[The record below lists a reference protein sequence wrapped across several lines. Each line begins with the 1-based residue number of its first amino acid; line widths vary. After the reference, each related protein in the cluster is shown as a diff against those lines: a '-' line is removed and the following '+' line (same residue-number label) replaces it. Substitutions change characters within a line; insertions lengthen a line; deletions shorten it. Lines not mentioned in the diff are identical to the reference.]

1 MTIDRAHALDRVLGI
16 ARDAGA
22 AISRVYA
29 SGFEVEFKEADDPV
43 TRADREANALI
54 CAELAHAYPGVPIVA
69 EESDASTYAGF
80 SRSPCAWFVD
90 PLDGTRDFVAR
101 NGEFAVMIGL
111 AEAGRAVLG
120 VLVLPAFGRCF
131 VGAEGIGAF
140 EVSPNGG
147 RTAIR
152 VSAPAKLEAARVLVS
167 RSRRVAE
174 AEERIAE
181 LGLVVEPCGSAGVKG
196 ARVAC
201 GEADLYVQPG
211 NAGSLWD
218 SCAPEAIVAAAGG
231 AWRTSTGEPYR
242 YAREHIK
249 NERGVVAGSGA
260 LVSEFVRVARE
271 KGWSEGR

>member
-1 MTIDRAHALDRVLGI
+1 
-16 ARDAGA
+16 
-22 AISRVYA
+22 VYA
-29 SGFEVEFKEADDPV
+29 GSFDVEYKVADDPV

-54 CAELAHAYPGVPIVA
+54 CAALTRAYPGVPIVA
-69 EESDASTYAGF
+69 EESDKSTYAGF
-80 SRSPCAWFVD
+80 SAAPSAWFVD

-120 VLVLPAFGRCF
+120 VLVLPAIGRSF
-131 VGAEGIGAF
+131 VGAQGVGAF
-140 EVSPNGG
+140 EVAANGA
-147 RTAIR
+147 RSAIR
-152 VSAPAKLEAARVLVS
+152 VSARTRLEGARVLVS

-174 AEERIAE
+174 AETRIAE

-231 AWRTSTGEPYR
+231 VWRTAAGETYE
-242 YAREHIK
+242 YARERIT
-249 NERGVVAGSGA
+249 NDRGVVAGSGA
-260 LVSEFVRVARE
+260 LVSEFVAEARAR
-271 KGWSEGR
+271 GWVPVP